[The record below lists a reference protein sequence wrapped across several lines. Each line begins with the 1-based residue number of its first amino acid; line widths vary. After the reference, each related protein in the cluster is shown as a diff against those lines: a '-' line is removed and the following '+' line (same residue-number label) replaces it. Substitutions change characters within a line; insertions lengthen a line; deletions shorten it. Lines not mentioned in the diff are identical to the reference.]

1 MQREVPEV
9 VPVEDAFG
17 RLYVF
22 GAVFGATHLV
32 LEAASVARLMKP
44 PVQLKSVQ
52 LMAERHA

>member
-17 RLYVF
+17 RLY
-22 GAVFGATHLV
+22 ASLWRHSV